1 MIKYPKTG
9 QFRTV
14 IQTVKTNHDFKGK
27 DENGEPIYNHETPYP
42 TLTFE
47 ASVKIHGTNAGIVFK
62 NREPT
67 EYQSRERKLSVLSDN
82 ADFMQSMLTK
92 DLSFITNFYNFEEN
106 YNTLVVFG
114 EWCGGNIQK
123 GVAVS
128 NLKEKIFVIFAVY
141 ADGNFV
147 PLDKDLHDTAQK
159 IYNIYDFPTWKL
171 DIDFNNPLLSQNKIV
186 ELTLAV
192 EEECPV
198 GKYFGYEG
206 VGEGI
211 VLRCI
216 SRPELFFKSK
226 GEKHSSSKVTKLA
239 EIDPEKLQ
247 SADKFV
253 EYAVTENRLN
263 QGLEHFE
270 LDVKNVGGFIRWVIN
285 DVISEELDT
294 LLQSG
299 LTVKD
304 VNKQMSQKA
313 KEFFFVQLNS
323 QV

>member
-27 DENGEPIYNHETPYP
+27 DKNDEPVYNHETPYP

-62 NREPT
+62 RDGEI
-67 EYQSRERKLSVLSDN
+67 EYQSRERKLSVMSDN

-92 DLSFITNFYNFEEN
+92 DLQFIKDFYNFED
-106 YNTLVVFG
+106 TLVVYG

-128 NLKEKIFVIFAVY
+128 NLKEKIFIIFAVY
-141 ADGNFV
+141 ADGEFV
-147 PLDKDLHDTAQK
+147 ALDKDLHDTAQK
-159 IYNIYDFPTWKL
+159 IYNIYDFPTWKI
-171 DIDFNNPLLSQNKIV
+171 DIDFNNPLLAQNKIV
-186 ELTLAV
+186 ELTLVV
-192 EEECPV
+192 EDKCPV
-198 GKYFGYEG
+198 GEYFGYEG

-211 VLRCI
+211 VLRCV
-216 SRPELFFKSK
+216 SRPDLFFKSK

-270 LDVKNVGGFIRWVIN
+270 LDVKNVGGFIRWLIN

-313 KEFFFVQLNS
+313 KEFFFKQLNS